1 MARLPNPTMAHPNF
15 LPGES
20 GAATSFVTASFKNA
34 PATLAATKLWL
45 TLTMNPRRES
55 SFPEESFMIFSP
67 SLGTA
72 LLPNFFQ
79 PLLQIILIFLL
90 QFRVGRS
97 GINLARLVLHFVK
110 LLFCP
115 FIMNADF
122 IRAVEY
128 FLYQLGRN
136 EIYALAVTHDQ
147 ITGHHGNAAN
157 SYRNI
162 DARQHH
168 VSYGRWINSPEI
180 SGHSNL
186 RDSVEIPNAPID
198 D

>member
-1 MARLPNPTMAHPNF
+1 MARLPNPATAHPNF

-34 PATLAATKLWL
+34 PATFAAAKPWL
-45 TLTMNPRRES
+45 TLAMNPRRES
-55 SFPEESFMIFSP
+55 SFPGESFMICSP

-79 PLLQIILIFLL
+79 TLLQIIFIFLP
-90 QFRVGRS
+90 QFRVAGS

-110 LLFCP
+110 FLLCP
-115 FIMNADF
+115 FVMNADF
-122 IRAVEY
+122 IRTVEN
-128 FLYQLGRN
+128 FLHQLRRN
-136 EIYALAVTHDQ
+136 EIHALAVTHDQ
-147 ITGHHGNAAN
+147 FTGHDGHAAD

-168 VSYGRWINSPEI
+168 VSYGRRIHSPEI
-180 SGHSNL
+180 SGH
-186 RDSVEIPNAPID
+186 ID
-198 D
+198 L

>member
-34 PATLAATKLWL
+34 PATFAATNPWL
-45 TLTMNPRRES
+45 TLTMKPRRES
-55 SFPEESFMIFSP
+55 SFPWECFMIFPP

-97 GINLARLVLHFVK
+97 GIYFTRLVLHFVK
-110 LLFCP
+110 FLLRP
-115 FIMNADF
+115 FVMNPDF
-122 IRAVEY
+122 IRTVEN
-128 FLYQLGRN
+128 LLHQLRRN
-136 EIYALAVTHDQ
+136 EIHALAVTHDQ
-147 ITGHHGNAAN
+147 ITGHYGNAAN

-168 VSYGRWINSPEI
+168 VSYGRWINRPEI
-180 SGHSNL
+180 SGHRNL
-186 RDSVEIPNAPID
+186 
-198 D
+198 

>member
-1 MARLPNPTMAHPNF
+1 MARLPKPTMAHPNF

-34 PATLAATKLWL
+34 PATLTATKPWL
-45 TLTMNPRRES
+45 TLAMNPRRES
-55 SFPEESFMIFSP
+55 SFPGESFMICSP

-72 LLPNFFQ
+72 LFPNFFQ
-79 PLLQIILIFLL
+79 TLLQIILVFLL
-90 QFRVGRS
+90 QFRVGGS
-97 GINLARLVLHFVK
+97 GINLARLVFHFVK
-110 LLFCP
+110 FLLRP

-122 IRAVEY
+122 IRTVEN
-128 FLYQLGRN
+128 FLHQLRRN
-136 EIYALAVTHDQ
+136 EIHALAVTHDQ
-147 ITGHHGNAAN
+147 ITGHDSNAAN

-168 VSYGRWINSPEI
+168 VSYGRWINSLEI

-186 RDSVEIPNAPID
+186 
-198 D
+198 